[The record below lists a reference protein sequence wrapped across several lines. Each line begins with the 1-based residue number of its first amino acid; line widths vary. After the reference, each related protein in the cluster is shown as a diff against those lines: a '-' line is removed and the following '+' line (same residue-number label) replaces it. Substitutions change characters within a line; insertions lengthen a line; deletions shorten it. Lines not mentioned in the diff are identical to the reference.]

1 MLEAATRRVHNTFGN
16 RLNYSGNLPS
26 YKTRFRWDL
35 FQCYQQSGYE
45 KKTKDRLM
53 RLCLQVFTCRKN
65 KESEKLIS
73 LEREDNIK
81 LVEIDV
87 EITKID
93 SFLKTIRNYTTIVA
107 QMTERAIE
115 NNQEMKVLLSGI
127 KLLS

>member
-1 MLEAATRRVHNTFGN
+1 
-16 RLNYSGNLPS
+16 
-26 YKTRFRWDL
+26 
-35 FQCYQQSGYE
+35 
-45 KKTKDRLM
+45 M

-73 LEREDNIK
+73 RKEDNIK

-93 SFLKTIRNYTTIVA
+93 SFLKDDKKLHDHIVA

-115 NNQEMKVLLSGI
+115 NNQEMKVLSESNYFL
-127 KLLS
+127 K

>member
-1 MLEAATRRVHNTFGN
+1 MLSTG
-16 RLNYSGNLPS
+16 
-26 YKTRFRWDL
+26 
-35 FQCYQQSGYE
+35 GYT

-73 LEREDNIK
+73 LEKKQIK

-93 SFLKTIRNYTTIVA
+93 SFLKTIRNYDHIVA

-115 NNQEMKVLLSGI
+115 NNQEMKVLLSESNYFL
-127 KLLS
+127 K

>member
-1 MLEAATRRVHNTFGN
+1 MLSTEWVH
-16 RLNYSGNLPS
+16 
-26 YKTRFRWDL
+26 
-35 FQCYQQSGYE
+35 E
-45 KKTKDRLM
+45 KTKDRLM
-53 RLCLQVFTCRKN
+53 RLCLQVFTCK
-65 KESEKLIS
+65 KIKSLKSIS
-73 LEREDNIK
+73 LEKEDNIK

-93 SFLKTIRNYTTIVA
+93 SFLKTIRNYDHIVA